1 MNRAVALIEFWAG
14 CKATRSAII
23 ESEPWGYDSASPFL
37 NIGLAIEVTTGPEHT
52 LNALLSIQ
60 DSISTASHRDKNG
73 QYVDRIVDI
82 DLIACD
88 DAVIDTGRLILP
100 HPRMHLREF
109 VLLPMIEI
117 APEWRHPLSGLTPA
131 QLLDKLRNHH
141 V

>member
-1 MNRAVALIEFWAG
+1 M
-14 CKATRSAII
+14 
-23 ESEPWGYDSASPFL
+23 
-37 NIGLAIEVTTGPEHT
+37 TTGPEQT
-52 LNALLSIQ
+52 LDALLSIQ
-60 DSISTASHRDKNG
+60 ESISTASHRDKNG

-82 DLIACD
+82 DLIAYD

-117 APEWRHPLSGLTPA
+117 APEWCHPLSGLTPV